1 MRPRIGL
8 TSWFVADPA
17 SNPLRERLYLN
28 AAYFDAVYAAGGTPL
43 PLPVPLHTDPAV
55 CDALLAA
62 IDGLIFTGGNDI
74 DPRHYDEPRH
84 PKTDVMHARRSAF
97 EVELFRRADAAR
109 IPIFAICLGFQVA
122 HVARGGKLVQHVP
135 DLHGTPTIAHSQPGG
150 SAFHTV
156 RITPGSRLAEIVGV
170 RHGAGTSAGKI
181 EIEVNSRHHQGVGA
195 DHQGRGL
202 QPVAYAPDGLL
213 EGAED
218 CNGRFLLAV
227 QWHPEDLTDRPEHL
241 RLFEA
246 LVQAA
251 RR

>member
-43 PLPVPLHTDPAV
+43 PLPVPPQTDPAV

-62 IDGLIFTGGNDI
+62 IDGLIFTGGSDI
-74 DPRHYDEPRH
+74 DPRNYDEPRH
-84 PKTDVMHARRSAF
+84 PKTDVMHPRRSAF

-109 IPIFAICLGFQVA
+109 VPIFAICLGFQVA
-122 HVARGGKLVQHVP
+122 HVARGGKLVQHVA
-135 DLHGTPTIAHSQPGG
+135 DLERTPTVMHSQPGG

-156 RITPGSRLAEIVGV
+156 RITPGSHLAEIVG
-170 RHGAGTSAGKI
+170 AT

-195 DHQGRGL
+195 DRHGRGL

-218 CNGRFLLAV
+218 CSGRFLLAV
-227 QWHPEDLTDRPEHL
+227 QWHPEDLFDRPEHL